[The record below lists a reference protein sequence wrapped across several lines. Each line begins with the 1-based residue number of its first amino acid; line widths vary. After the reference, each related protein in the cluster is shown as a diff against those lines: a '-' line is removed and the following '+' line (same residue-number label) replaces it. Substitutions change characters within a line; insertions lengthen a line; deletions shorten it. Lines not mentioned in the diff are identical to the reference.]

1 MHPTEFSTLLEQGN
15 KLGPAYFL
23 RGPDRFLHEE
33 CRSAIIGAIPSE
45 AREWCFT
52 EIEFKPGRLQE
63 DLENAYQMPMMGAH
77 SFLYVADEDDFDHA
91 NEQDTEAL
99 DHFLRRP
106 PSFATAFFAAYEP
119 DRRRRFTQLL
129 EKKAE
134 LVEVLP
140 LGPRE
145 AVKWLTSYLRREKVE
160 IDSGL
165 AERIVSQFEGG
176 GNSSAKGKGT
186 GVNLLWLRT
195 EIDKLLVARTD
206 KRKIEE
212 RDLDLIV
219 AFREEHEIGKLLSA
233 LADRKLPDALVLLQ
247 QLLSSKEPETL
258 LLWCIGDLFRQ
269 ALKTSSGLSSRYGP
283 WSRSMS
289 PYSTFDIAPRASHS
303 YSREELARALRLVRN
318 TDLAIKSSWK
328 DSRLLLESLL
338 WQIAVGTGENG
349 LVGDIQGTLAPPAP

>member
-52 EIEFKPGRLQE
+52 EIEFKPGRLQD
-63 DLENAYQMPMMGAH
+63 DL
-77 SFLYVADEDDFDHA
+77 DHA

-233 LADRKLPDALVLLQ
+233 
-247 QLLSSKEPETL
+247 
-258 LLWCIGDLFRQ
+258 
-269 ALKTSSGLSSRYGP
+269 
-283 WSRSMS
+283 
-289 PYSTFDIAPRASHS
+289 
-303 YSREELARALRLVRN
+303 
-318 TDLAIKSSWK
+318 
-328 DSRLLLESLL
+328 
-338 WQIAVGTGENG
+338 
-349 LVGDIQGTLAPPAP
+349 